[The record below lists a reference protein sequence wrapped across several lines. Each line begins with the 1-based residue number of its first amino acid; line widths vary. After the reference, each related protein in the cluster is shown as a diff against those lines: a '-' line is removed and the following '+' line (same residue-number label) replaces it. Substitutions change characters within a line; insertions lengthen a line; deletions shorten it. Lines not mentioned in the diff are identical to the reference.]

1 MWCLHM
7 LCHWCACTPPTRQ
20 WHCVSLVRGPIV
32 LSDGLVAEEVFTV
45 QAAAELL
52 KKAQHVAHAVHH
64 RQAQQVL
71 LPIEGGCRREDSGER
86 QLHTSSLI
94 PP

>member
-1 MWCLHM
+1 M
-7 LCHWCACTPPTRQ
+7 
-20 WHCVSLVRGPIV
+20 
-32 LSDGLVAEEVFTV
+32 LSDGLVAEEVLTEE
-45 QAAAELL
+45 AATELL
-52 KKAQHVAHAVHH
+52 QEAQHVANAVHH